1 VKGEGQGR
9 GNSGVYF
16 QGRYEIQVLDSWN
29 NPTYS
34 NGQAAAFYGHNAP
47 KVNASRKPGEWQS
60 YDIVF
65 HPPKPAAD
73 GSVTPGSFTVF
84 HNGVLVQDHIPIKG
98 DATTSA
104 KDLAEACSLDAGM
117 TASLLRTANSAFYGL
132 SGRVTTVQFAISVI
146 GFTSV
151 RALAA
156 VSVVDD
162 DTVPSEWWI
171 ASSLHAVAAGHVAPR
186 VGALS
191 PDAFCA
197 GLLCDIGRPMLR
209 KVHPSDYDA
218 LCTRA
223 IHPDDLPKL
232 EREWAERS
240 HTDVA
245 AEMFSQWN
253 FPELLVD
260 AIAQHHDPI
269 KAVQPEPLRLAVR
282 IGQEISSRISG
293 ARPREN
299 IERITKGALSEPEV
313 AAMTRKIKEEA
324 AGIRMALGL

>member
-1 VKGEGQGR
+1 MSTDRVYLAPAGYGAQPGKPLVPPANPRTKIDPRLLALRAARGEVVANPLEDDGPIEPTRSRAAIALSESMEEVGTLPSNR
-9 GNSGVYF
+9 PA
-16 QGRYEIQVLDSWN
+16 ITAVL
-29 NPTYS
+29 TC
-34 NGQAAAFYGHNAP
+34 
-47 KVNASRKPGEWQS
+47 
-60 YDIVF
+60 
-65 HPPKPAAD
+65 AD
-73 GSVTPGSFTVF
+73 
-84 HNGVLVQDHIPIKG
+84 